1 MIQNRNIGNF
11 LGMDGNKIVIL
22 SIGYKC
28 SKSLWGT
35 GRKEMFTDILK
46 DLRKQKHVTQIQLA
60 EAIGVSPG
68 NVGDWES
75 GKSRPNYGALISL
88 SRFFGV
94 SADVLLGI
102 DDSVEE
108 RQVLREGESELLAM
122 IRMMDERDRQ
132 DIYGLAQMKYTRAYQ
147 REA

>member
-1 MIQNRNIGNF
+1 
-11 LGMDGNKIVIL
+11 MDGYKIVIPSNSDNNL
-22 SIGYKC
+22 KWFV
-28 SKSLWGT
+28 KT
-35 GRKEMFTDILK
+35 GEEKMFTDILK

-88 SRFFGV
+88 SKFFGV